1 MDRGTLNKVSAT
13 LVDPTGSITGVF
25 WEEWV
30 DCIQVDH
37 TYTFT
42 NMRVKKDNYTNE
54 LFVKTAKE
62 DFKVVEVEAFTE
74 ELPPAEASVLQKMPP
89 LWLLVSNP
97 YPLTTTAMLTEA
109 EPK

>member
-74 ELPPAEASVLQKMPP
+74 
-89 LWLLVSNP
+89 
-97 YPLTTTAMLTEA
+97 
-109 EPK
+109 